1 MDRRSLLLKYIYLCT
16 EQVYNY
22 KPLIILTVR
31 FIDKKN
37 IAYVRK
43 ITKNCTVCKL
53 VLLGVKVY
61 INDKRGGLVF

>member
-31 FIDKKN
+31 FIDKK
-37 IAYVRK
+37 K
-43 ITKNCTVCKL
+43 HSLCTQNHQEL
-53 VLLGVKVY
+53 YSLQTHSSRGQSVLQ
-61 INDKRGGLVF
+61 